1 MSIFIED
8 FERTE
13 NSDELFGIVGRALVI
28 ATRFD
33 SMCKTL
39 SQAIDLK
46 LPTLLQ
52 GLSDTDFESIVEKA
66 LKKSSSL
73 DKSIKNLGLPDSAS
87 VILHDARK
95 ARNAVAHDL
104 AVGLEG
110 CVDIKI
116 DENAFLNEVSE
127 YMFDLV
133 HGDVLISILMHE
145 FNGEDPIRSDLIPA
159 YRDKIV
165 RWVVEK

>member
-1 MSIFIED
+1 MSIFSES

-13 NSDELFGIVGRALVI
+13 NSDEIFSILGRALVI

-33 SMCKTL
+33 SMCKGL
-39 SQAIDLK
+39 ARAIDFKNSRIEFSDSDFDSLVK
-46 LPTLLQ
+46 KTL
-52 GLSDTDFESIVEKA
+52 E
-66 LKKSSSL
+66 SSSNL
-73 DKSIKNLGLPDSAS
+73 SKSIKKLGFSDGFS

-110 CVDIKI
+110 CIDTKI
-116 DENAFLNEVSE
+116 DEEIFLREVWE
-127 YMFDLV
+127 HVFDLAY
-133 HGDVLISILMHE
+133 GDALISVLIHK
-145 FNGEDPIRSDLIPA
+145 FNGENSIRSEVIST

-165 RWVVEK
+165 SWVIEK

>member
-1 MSIFIED
+1 MTIFIED

-13 NSDELFGIVGRALVI
+13 NSDEIFGIIGRALVI

-39 SQAIDLK
+39 SQAVELK
-46 LPTLLQ
+46 MPTLLR
-52 GLSDTDFESIVEKA
+52 GISDSDFDSLVEKA
-66 LKKSSSL
+66 LKKSSTL
-73 DKSIKNLGLPDSAS
+73 DKSIKNIGLPDSVA

-110 CVDIKI
+110 CVDTKI
-116 DENAFLNEVSE
+116 DESGFLTEVSE
-127 YMFDLV
+127 YLFDLV
-133 HGDVLISILMHE
+133 HGEVLISILIHE
-145 FNGEDPIRSDLIPA
+145 FNGEDPIRPEFIPA
-159 YRDKIV
+159 YKDKIV
-165 RWVVEK
+165 RWVIEK

>member
-1 MSIFIED
+1 MAIFIED

-13 NSDELFGIVGRALVI
+13 NSDEIFGVIGRALVI

-39 SQAIDLK
+39 SKALDFK
-46 LPTLLQ
+46 MPTLLQ
-52 GLSDTDFESIVEKA
+52 GVSDNDFDSLVEKA
-66 LKKSSSL
+66 MKKSSTL
-73 DKSIKNLGLPDSAS
+73 DKSIKNLRLPDNAS

-104 AVGLEG
+104 GVGLEG
-110 CVDIKI
+110 CVDTKI
-116 DENAFLNEVSE
+116 DETVFFNEVSE

-133 HGDVLISILMHE
+133 HGEVLISILIHE
-145 FNGEDPIRSDLIPA
+145 FNGEDSIRPELIPA
-159 YRDKIV
+159 YKDKIV
-165 RWVVEK
+165 NWVIER

>member
-1 MSIFIED
+1 MAIFIED

-13 NSDELFGIVGRALVI
+13 NSDELFGIIGRALVI

-39 SQAIDLK
+39 ARAIDLK
-46 LPTLLQ
+46 PAIQLQ
-52 GLSDTDFESIVEKA
+52 HLSDADFDTLVSNAFNKLSNLNKSVGY
-66 LKKSSSL
+66 LK
-73 DKSIKNLGLPDSAS
+73 LPKDLL
-87 VILHDARK
+87 VVLQDAQR

-110 CVDIKI
+110 CIDTKVNESALIRKI
-116 DENAFLNEVSE
+116 SD

-133 HGDVLISILMHE
+133 HGEVLISALTAE
-145 FNGEDPIRSDLIPA
+145 FNGDKPLRTDLLSA
-159 YRDKIV
+159 YKDQIIK
-165 RWVVEK
+165 WVVEK